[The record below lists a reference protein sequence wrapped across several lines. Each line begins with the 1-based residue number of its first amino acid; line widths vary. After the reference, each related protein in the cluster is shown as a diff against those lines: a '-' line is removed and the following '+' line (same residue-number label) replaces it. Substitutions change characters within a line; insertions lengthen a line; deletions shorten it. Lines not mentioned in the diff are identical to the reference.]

1 MKVNEIDFNEIIFKE
16 KRGNRRIEITKFDLL
31 LLVWLDKFGY
41 ARIDTFVTDEISYDR
56 VSKKFKKFYEYG
68 YVDRF
73 RFNIYYKYDYRL
85 KQKGMYFLQDYY
97 YADELEASGVYERT
111 IARYNEK
118 MSDHQNLC
126 AKIGWLLLMSGIDSK
141 EILSDRDL
149 KMFINDRDR
158 MKLHKKMPVFS
169 KFRQSHAF
177 VDQAVLS
184 DLVIGRNSH
193 SYIGIEIEKSYKGQA
208 RTNAKLKNIA
218 MSRCVS
224 SLWLVNPGHKT
235 LKDLIRTANI
245 YWQNKIEFVCMDIG
259 SPDEEIVTKVHELL
273 NKAYVDDQKQV
284 EKTKR
289 MQYKAKLPEIKEKGL
304 DKDSLDSLGFY
315 ELGRE
320 DYYWEIYLQDDYVS
334 VIVDKYIIP
343 HLEAQ
348 ISDMRA
354 LSEKMEQ
361 IPRFSFISAE
371 KEENRRNRENYKQR
385 ITNINDNIQRFVNST
400 AFRMLPSD
408 LTNKL
413 IRVIDSKNGV
423 KW

>member
-16 KRGNRRIEITKFDLL
+16 KRGSHRIEITKFDLL

-68 YVDRF
+68 YVDRY

-126 AKIGWLLLMSGIDSK
+126 ARVGWLLLMSGIDSK

-158 MKLHKKMPVFS
+158 MKLHQKMPVFS
-169 KFRQSHAF
+169 KFRKSHAF

-218 MSRCVS
+218 MSKCVS

-235 LKDLIRTANI
+235 LKDLISTANT
-245 YWQNKIEFVCMDIG
+245 YWQNKIEFVYMDIG
-259 SPDEEIVTKVHELL
+259 SSEGEIVTKVHELL
-273 NKAYVDDQKQV
+273 NKTYVDDQKQV
-284 EKTKR
+284 VKSQR
-289 MQYKAKLPEIKEKGL
+289 MQYKEKLPEIKEKGL
-304 DKDSLDSLGFY
+304 DKETLDSLGFY
-315 ELGRE
+315 KLGRE
-320 DYYWEIYLQDDYVS
+320 DDYWKVYLQDDYVS

-343 HLEAQ
+343 HLKAQ
-348 ISDMRA
+348 ISDMRG
-354 LSEKMEQ
+354 LNEKIEQ
-361 IPRFSFISAE
+361 IPKFSFKNAE
-371 KEENRRNRENYKQR
+371 KEENRRNRENLKQR
-385 ITNINDNIQRFVNST
+385 IENIIEKIQEFVDSNT
-400 AFRMLPSD
+400 YQMLPEN
-408 LTNKL
+408 LKMKVKE
-413 IRVIDSKNGV
+413 VIGDKNGV
-423 KW
+423 KC

>member
-16 KRGNRRIEITKFDLL
+16 KRGSHRIEITKFDLL

-126 AKIGWLLLMSGIDSK
+126 ARVGWLLLMSGIDSK

-158 MKLHKKMPVFS
+158 MKLHQKMPVFS
-169 KFRQSHAF
+169 KFRKSHAF

-218 MSRCVS
+218 MSKCVS

-235 LKDLIRTANI
+235 LKDLISTANT
-245 YWQNKIEFVCMDIG
+245 YWQNKIEFIYMDIG
-259 SPDEEIVTKVHELL
+259 SPEGEIVTKVHELL
-273 NKAYVDDQKQV
+273 NKTYVDDQKQV
-284 EKTKR
+284 VKSQR
-289 MQYKAKLPEIKEKGL
+289 MQYKEKLPEIKEKGF
-304 DKDSLDSLGFY
+304 DKETLDSLGFY
-315 ELGRE
+315 KLGRE
-320 DYYWEIYLQDDYVS
+320 DDYWKVYLQDDYVS

-343 HLEAQ
+343 HLKAQ
-348 ISDMRA
+348 ISDMRG
-354 LSEKMEQ
+354 LNEKIEQ
-361 IPRFSFISAE
+361 IPKFSFKNAE
-371 KEENRRNRENYKQR
+371 KEENRRNRENLKQR
-385 ITNINDNIQRFVNST
+385 IENIIEKIQEFVDSNT
-400 AFRMLPSD
+400 YQMLPEN
-408 LTNKL
+408 LKMKVKE
-413 IRVIDSKNGV
+413 VIGNKNGV
-423 KW
+423 KC

>member
-1 MKVNEIDFNEIIFKE
+1 MKVNKIDLSEIIFQE

-126 AKIGWLLLMSGIDSK
+126 ARVGWLLLMSGIDSK

-158 MKLHKKMPVFS
+158 MKLHQKMPVFS
-169 KFRQSHAF
+169 KFRKSHAF

-218 MSRCVS
+218 MSKCVS

-235 LKDLIRTANI
+235 LKDLIRTANT

-259 SPDEEIVTKVHELL
+259 SSEGEIVTKVHELL
-273 NKAYVDDQKQV
+273 NKTYVDDQKQV
-284 EKTKR
+284 VKSQR
-289 MQYKAKLPEIKEKGL
+289 MQYRAKMPEIKEKGL
-304 DKDSLDSLGFY
+304 DKETLDSLGFY
-315 ELGRE
+315 KLGRE
-320 DYYWEIYLQDDYVS
+320 DDYWKVYLQDDYVC
-334 VIVDKYIIP
+334 IIINKYIIP

-361 IPRFSFISAE
+361 IPRFSFKSAE
-371 KEENRRNRENYKQR
+371 KEENRQIRENLKQR
-385 ITNINDNIQRFVNST
+385 IENIIEKIQEFVDSNT
-400 AFRMLPSD
+400 YQMLPED
-408 LTNKL
+408 LKMKVKDVIGNK
-413 IRVIDSKNGV
+413 IGV